1 MIGVLSRGGIVLI
14 LVAMLSPGAQADVRI
29 DIRESAWSAGQTPTA
44 LETLVRTWVQGPRRR
59 LESQLVGA
67 VSDSVLRATSFTQ
80 IDRLDRDSSYFVRPA
95 ERAYIPVAYAPGRA
109 QNAARAATMRAALA
123 AGTAP
128 KDTLAPVRV
137 VDLPRTRRI
146 AGIECRGVLLEL
158 TFAYRDSAMNP
169 EDDLVGILADTVW
182 LAPSDSPAG
191 ELGRFERDLAQTTG
205 GDSLLAAGNAVQVA
219 GQRGLG
225 LVALIQRKLRQQ
237 PGTVLAS
244 HFSNLLKGLPRGL
257 AGIERLPDGTAIIQ
271 RTIREAVAV
280 DATPIPAALFEPPA
294 EFRRVERGGGTR
306 AAAPPGGKPGTRP

>member
-1 MIGVLSRGGIVLI
+1 MIGLLLG
-14 LVAMLSPGAQADVRI
+14 LVAFLIMASAPVRADVRI
-29 DIRESAWSAGQTPTA
+29 DVRESAWSAGQTPVA
-44 LETLVRTWVQGPRRR
+44 LETVVRTWVQGPRRR

-67 VSDSVLRATSFTQ
+67 VSDSVLRATSFAQ

-109 QNAARAATMRAALA
+109 QNAARAEAMRAALA

-137 VDLPRTRRI
+137 VDLGRVRRI
-146 AGIECRGVLLEL
+146 AGIDCRGLLLEL
-158 TFAYRDSAMNP
+158 TFTYRDSAM
-169 EDDLVGILADTVW
+169 EAGVDLTGILADTVW

-191 ELGRFERDLAQTTG
+191 EMGRFERDLARTTG
-205 GDSLLAAGNAVQVA
+205 GDSLLDAGNAVQIS

-225 LVALIQRKLRQQ
+225 LVALIQRELRRQ

-257 AGIERLPDGTAIIQ
+257 AGVERLPDGTAIVQ
-271 RTIREAVAV
+271 RTVREVVAIESK
-280 DATPIPAALFEPPA
+280 PLPAALFEPPL
-294 EFRRVERGGGTR
+294 EFRRVERAARGGAAPGGG
-306 AAAPPGGKPGTRP
+306 GGKPGTHP

>member
-1 MIGVLSRGGIVLI
+1 
-14 LVAMLSPGAQADVRI
+14 MLPPRAQADVRI

-95 ERAYIPVAYAPGRA
+95 ERAYIPVSYAPGRA
-109 QNAARAATMRAALA
+109 QNAARSATMRSSLA

-128 KDTLAPVRV
+128 KDTLAAVRV

-146 AGIECRGVLLEL
+146 AGIDCRGVLLEL

-182 LAPSDSPAG
+182 LAPPDSPAG
-191 ELGRFERDLAQTTG
+191 ELGRFERDLAQATG
-205 GDSLLAAGNAVQVA
+205 GDSLLAAGNAVQIA

-225 LVALIQRKLRQQ
+225 LVALIQRELRRQS
-237 PGTVLAS
+237 GTVLAS

-257 AGIERLPDGTAIIQ
+257 VGVERLPDGTAIIQ
-271 RTIREAVAV
+271 QTIREAVAV
-280 DATPIPAALFEPPA
+280 DAAPVPAALFEPPA

-306 AAAPPGGKPGTRP
+306 GPAPSGGKPGTRP

>member
-1 MIGVLSRGGIVLI
+1 MIGVLSYVITVLGV
-14 LVAMLSPGAQADVRI
+14 LGLLANDAPADVRI
-29 DIRESAWSAGQTPTA
+29 DVRESAWSAGQVPTA

-95 ERAYIPVAYAPGRA
+95 ERAYIPVAYAPGRT
-109 QNAARAATMRAALA
+109 QNAMRAAVMRSALL

-137 VDLPRTRRI
+137 VDLQRTRRV
-146 AGIECRGVLLEL
+146 AGIDCRGVLLEL

-169 EDDLVGILADTVW
+169 EDDLVGVLADTVW
-182 LAPSDSPAG
+182 LAPPDSPAG
-191 ELGRFERDLAQTTG
+191 ELARFERDLAQTTG

-225 LVALIQRKLRQQ
+225 LVALIQRELRRQ

-257 AGIERLPDGTAIIQ
+257 AGIQRLPDGTAIIQ
-271 RTIREAVAV
+271 QTIREAVAV
-280 DATPIPAALFEPPA
+280 DAAPVPAALFEPPA
-294 EFRRVERGGGTR
+294 EFRRVERGGGTGG
-306 AAAPPGGKPGTRP
+306 AVPPGGKPGTRP